1 MKSYQ
6 RSLRT
11 GRQNYAEK
19 LPWEA
24 RPHSRLHGSLHQFEK
39 SSRPGPRPDVLKISQ
54 IFSSCRLPSPSS
66 NFLKF
71 SQIFSKFLKI
81 SQNFSKS
88 LKIPRAFFRTLAK
101 SLEMFCGGQSQIS
114 SNFLKLPQISSN
126 SLKISENLSKF
137 LEICLAATLKISRT
151 FSKSLEISRGNS
163 FEISRPD
170 HPTRGHYLGSKF
182 FMGRGPMAF
191 TTPFSEGRGIHS
203 LAFPR
208 CSSDGHG

>member
-1 MKSYQ
+1 MPKNCHGKQGLTPVSTAHCTSSKSPHALGQ
-6 RSLRT
+6 GPTFSKFLKFSQVAGCRP
-11 GRQNYAEK
+11 
-19 LPWEA
+19 LP
-24 RPHSRLHGSLHQFEK
+24 
-39 SSRPGPRPDVLKISQ
+39 Q
-54 IFSSCRLPSPSS
+54 ISS

-71 SQIFSKFLKI
+71 SQNFSKFLKI

-191 TTPFSEGRGIHS
+191 PTPFSEGRGI
-203 LAFPR
+203 FPR